1 MEPATCRARSAE
13 RPQVP
18 SELQRQPPSPGLSVA
33 SAPRRPPR
41 PLSGICTPASIPW
54 PLSGI
59 CTPGTCPGLSV
70 AFALRAAGQCLLFL
84 QLIR

>member
-1 MEPATCRARSAE
+1 MEPATCRSRSAK

-18 SELQRQPPSPGLSVA
+18 SELQPTASV
-33 SAPRRPPR
+33 PW

-59 CTPGTCPGLSV
+59 CTLGRDTLSS
-70 AFALRAAGQCLLFL
+70 LFL

>member
-33 SAPRRPPR
+33 SAPRAPA
-41 PLSGICTPASIPW
+41 PASQW
-54 PLSGI
+54 HLHSGQRDNVF
-59 CTPGTCPGLSV
+59 CFCS
-70 AFALRAAGQCLLFL
+70 
-84 QLIR
+84 